1 MDRVRNGVVLAKL
14 IEILR
19 ERGSW
24 CGETHVQK
32 ATFFL
37 QELMG
42 VPTEFNFILYKHGPF
57 SFELRD
63 QLTALRA
70 DGLVRL
76 EAQFSGTKLVPTER
90 ATYVQSLYARTIE
103 QYEPAI
109 EFVAGRLGDKN
120 AGELERLGTAYYVTT
135 RVTGAGASVEERA
148 RRITALKP
156 HVSPQQARLAV
167 EAVEGLLEGVE
178 ATR

>member
-1 MDRVRNGVVLAKL
+1 M
-14 IEILR
+14 LR

-32 ATFFL
+32 AVFFL

-76 EAQFSGTKLVPTER
+76 KPQFSGTKLVPTER
-90 ATYVQSLYARTIE
+90 VVYVQRLYAKTIE
-103 QYEPAI
+103 RYERAI
-109 EFVAGRLGDKN
+109 EFVADRLGDKN
-120 AGELERLGTAYYVTT
+120 VGELERLGTAYYVTT
-135 RVTGAGASVEERA
+135 RLTGTGASVEERA
-148 RRITALKP
+148 GQITALKP
-156 HVSPQQARLAV
+156 HVSQQQARLAV
-167 EAVEGLLEGVE
+167 EEVDGLLEDVE
-178 ATR
+178 AAK